1 MSEYI
6 KREDAIKRILQQC
19 DNDCL
24 YCMFNWQN
32 DSGDYCAVKE
42 CFSDIPS
49 ADVVESEEMDTI
61 VQTIVALER
70 MGNKRKRGEWQK
82 KEKRGAMTTHTE
94 YHCSECQT
102 IMGARWNYCPNCG
115 TDMRGAE

>member
-1 MSEYI
+1 MSDYI
-6 KREDAIKRILQQC
+6 KREDAINKFE
-19 DNDCL
+19 DNLIGVC
-24 YCMFNWQN
+24 
-32 DSGDYCAVKE
+32 KE
-42 CFSDIPS
+42 VVLKAINLIPS
-49 ADVVESEEMDTI
+49 ADVAEQSEIDSI
-61 VQTIVALER
+61 VQTVVALER

-115 TDMRGAE
+115 TDMRGVE